1 MSGRKQMQISTSD
14 MQKNEGNSL
23 VWLHWWVL
31 SWFQEVW
38 RYWATKYCNNILVRK
53 NPKSSVFIFF
63 ILWILANPRQYSWVS
78 LTLIFHRNK
87 RFEVISMVDKCTD
100 RIRLRLICFFYNN
113 IDSFLTSVSVSLKV
127 ARAKKRPPV
136 LDQSAPDISLSYIK
150 LWFLFRRIF
159 RKMT

>member
-53 NPKSSVFIFF
+53 NPKSSVFFFF

-100 RIRLRLICFFYNN
+100 RIRLLLICFFYNN
-113 IDSFLTSVSVSLKV
+113 IDSFWRPIPFLWKSHARKRDLLFSTNQRLINHSVI
-127 ARAKKRPPV
+127 
-136 LDQSAPDISLSYIK
+136 Q

-159 RKMT
+159 LKMT